1 MEVDAPPCVDDKA
14 VRATTATTTN
24 DNNNEDEEVEYEEEA
39 GEDDPDASTLRVLLS
54 TDNHLGYLEYDP
66 IRCLDSF
73 AAFEEILGLA
83 RQHKVDMVLLS
94 GDLFHENKPSR
105 NTMHIVSFLL

>member
-1 MEVDAPPCVDDKA
+1 MWTTRLYAPPQPLLP
-14 VRATTATTTN
+14 TTTIMRMKKSK
-24 DNNNEDEEVEYEEEA
+24 
-39 GEDDPDASTLRVLLS
+39 DDPDASTLRVLLS
-54 TDNHLGYLEYDP
+54 TDNHLGYLECDP